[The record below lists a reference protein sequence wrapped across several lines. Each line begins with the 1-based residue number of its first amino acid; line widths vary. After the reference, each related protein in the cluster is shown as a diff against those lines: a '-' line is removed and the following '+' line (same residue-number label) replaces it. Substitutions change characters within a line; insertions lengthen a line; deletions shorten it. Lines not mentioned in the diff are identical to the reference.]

1 MIDMLRRHA
10 IQVLRQAGHD
20 QADVARLVGVG
31 IRSVRRVDAEPEV
44 THINDAQERERRAIG
59 RPSKA
64 EPFRS
69 VVAEILTGE
78 PDLLSVE
85 ILRRAKL
92 KGYTGGKTALY
103 DLIAAVRPRAVR
115 PLVRFEGL
123 PGEFS
128 QHDFG
133 QVLVRFLEGTRRRV
147 HFFASRLKYSR
158 WVEVNTSPTH
168 DGRGVS

>member
-1 MIDMLRRHA
+1 MIDMLKRHA
-10 IQVLRQAGHD
+10 IQVLREAGHD

-31 IRSVRRVDAEPEV
+31 IRSVRRVDAEPGV
-44 THINDAQERERRAIG
+44 TDIDDAKERERRSIG

-69 VVAEILTGE
+69 VVAEILAGE
-78 PDLLSVE
+78 PELLSVE

-103 DLIAAVRPRAVR
+103 DLIAAVRPRTVR

-123 PGEFS
+123 PRGI
-128 QHDFG
+128 
-133 QVLVRFLEGTRRRV
+133 LAARFWPSPRALPRRPAETGA
-147 HFFASRLKYSR
+147 FLRLA
-158 WVEVNTSPTH
+158 VEVLAL
-168 DGRGVS
+168 GRGDDRAG